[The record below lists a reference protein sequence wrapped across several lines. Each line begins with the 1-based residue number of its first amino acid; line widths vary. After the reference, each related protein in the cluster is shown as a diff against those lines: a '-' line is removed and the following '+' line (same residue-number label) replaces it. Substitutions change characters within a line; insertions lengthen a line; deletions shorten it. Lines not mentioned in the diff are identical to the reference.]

1 MASVLYQNALAATFE
16 NTIDWE
22 TDNLDA
28 RLLMTNTTADTEPDA
43 TTVAGITTLDE
54 ANATSY
60 AKEDVTTPAV
70 SADDTDNE
78 MVWTSDNW
86 VWSGLGGDATR
97 DYQGA
102 LLVKYVDGSTGDIPL
117 LFVDFTADVTKA
129 ATQVTA
135 PAPAEGFLNIGQ
147 PA

>member
-1 MASVLYQNALAATFE
+1 MSVLYQNAMVRIFE
-16 NTIDWE
+16 NTLDME

-28 RLLMTNTTADTEPDA
+28 LLLMNTTEADTDHDASTVADLSPLGESDA
-43 TTVAGITTLDE
+43 TG
-54 ANATSY
+54 Y
-60 AKEDVTTPAV
+60 ASEDVTNPAV
-70 SADDTDNE
+70 TADDTDNE

-86 VWSGLGGDATR
+86 VWSGLGGDASN
-97 DYQGA
+97 DYQGG
-102 LLVKYVDGSTGDIPL
+102 LLVAYVDGGTGDYPI
-117 LFVDFTADVTKA
+117 LFVDFTADVTSA

>member
-1 MASVLYQNALAATFE
+1 MPSVLFQNAMALIANGDLDLGAA
-16 NTIDWE
+16 
-22 TDNLDA
+22 NLDA

-43 TTVAGITTLDE
+43 TTVGGITTLDE
-54 ANATSY
+54 CDATGY
-60 AKEDVTTPAV
+60 AIEDVTSPAATAV
-70 SADDTDNE
+70 DASDLMKFA
-78 MVWTSDNW
+78 SDNW

-102 LLVKYVDGSTGDIPL
+102 LLVQYVDGSTGDIPI

-135 PAPAEGFLNIGQ
+135 PCPASGWLTIGQ
-147 PA
+147 PT